1 VLNLDDPAALELGTG
16 HSRIVKVAEVQGV
29 PEAKWRTGT
38 KLVGEVRGCSPQ
50 RRVRVEGPITPSR
63 SSQTILEKHADDG
76 HHRQAAVVDLC
87 QQALLLLLLVLN
99 ALAPRKAKGSVAIII
114 ARILPRLRLQIEDLD
129 GADKGNDLKPANK
142 GDLGG
147 STQAV
152 GDVLECKFL

>member
-1 VLNLDDPAALELGTG
+1 
-16 HSRIVKVAEVQGV
+16 
-29 PEAKWRTGT
+29 
-38 KLVGEVRGCSPQ
+38 
-50 RRVRVEGPITPSR
+50 
-63 SSQTILEKHADDG
+63 LEKHADDG